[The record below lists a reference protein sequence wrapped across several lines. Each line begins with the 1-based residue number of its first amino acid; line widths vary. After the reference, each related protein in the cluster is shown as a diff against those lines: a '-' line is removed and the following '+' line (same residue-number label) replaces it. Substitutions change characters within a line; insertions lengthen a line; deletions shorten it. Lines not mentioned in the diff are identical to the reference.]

1 MLFQPPHHPLCA
13 TEVGYGAQG
22 RNHGSKTRPREGG
35 RLVQGHKASL
45 VPRFSCQAHA
55 RLPPPPPRHTACVAR
70 LVPPGYPALTW
81 CQSPPGPVPG
91 WGFNGTGIQHLHC
104 GGNTKGPEWLLA
116 APCQPAPYLL
126 ALTGLPLARH
136 QQTGLRPFYV
146 SIYCPKWGGAS
157 CPSLKGPEAGR
168 LQAQWEVC
176 LCGGDGGRM
185 RSWGSHLTPNSWVGL
200 RLTLFPRFEC
210 CNGPGSTAPT
220 PRLGS
225 KRKPREDS
233 HSG

>member
-13 TEVGYGAQG
+13 KEVGHGAQG
-22 RNHGSKTRPREGG
+22 RNQGSKTRPREGG

-45 VPRFSCQAHA
+45 VPRFGCQAHA
-55 RLPPPPPRHTACVAR
+55 RPPPPPPRHTACVAR

-91 WGFNGTGIQHLHC
+91 WGFNGTGIQHLDW
-104 GGNTKGPEWLLA
+104 GGGGTKGPVWLLTD
-116 APCQPAPYLL
+116 PCQPAPYPP

-168 LQAQWEVC
+168 LQA
-176 LCGGDGGRM
+176 
-185 RSWGSHLTPNSWVGL
+185 
-200 RLTLFPRFEC
+200 
-210 CNGPGSTAPT
+210 
-220 PRLGS
+220 
-225 KRKPREDS
+225 
-233 HSG
+233 